1 MQRDEAFAIL
11 KQHLQNKNLRN
22 HCLACEAV
30 MRALARHFGE
40 DEEAWGLAGLL
51 HDLDYEQTKDDP
63 ARHSREGAG
72 MLAELGLPAELCH
85 AVLAHN
91 GYHGVARD
99 SLMDKALYATD
110 PLTGF
115 IVAAALIKPEK
126 KLAAV
131 DLPFMLKRFK
141 EKSFA
146 RGADRGQMES
156 CGEMGL
162 DLEEFMNLGLKAMQ
176 EISAELDL

>member
-1 MQRDEAFAIL
+1 LQRTEAFNIL
-11 KQHLQNKNLRN
+11 EEHLHNKNLRN

-63 ARHSREGAG
+63 ARHSRKGAR
-72 MLAELGLPAELCH
+72 MLAELNLSPEICH

-115 IVAAALIKPEK
+115 IVAAALVRPDK
-126 KLAAV
+126 KLAGV
-131 DLPFMLKRFK
+131 EVKNLTKRFK

-146 RGADRGQMES
+146 KGADRGQMES
-156 CGEMGL
+156 CGELGL
-162 DLEEFMNLGLKAMQ
+162 SLEEFMNIGLQAMQ
-176 EISAELDL
+176 EISAELNL